1 MCAAAPQSTPGRQR
15 QTRFTGT
22 LDNGYSNSIRRHRA
36 ASRAT
41 QRIEPEAGEV
51 ITILGIVDQVSHVS
65 AFEKLGVNPGTL
77 DAEQIVK
84 KFSGENVTQI
94 TVRVDD
100 LDKDAEALD
109 YKSYTLWI
117 SGDFPEVPQRGEV
130 IIVSIYTDALLRAN
144 GIGWIADEF
153 DFLM

>member
-1 MCAAAPQSTPGRQR
+1 M
-15 QTRFTGT
+15 
-22 LDNGYSNSIRRHRA
+22 SIRRHRA
-36 ASRAT
+36 SSRAT

-65 AFEKLGVNPGTL
+65 AFQKLGVSPGTL
-77 DAEQIVK
+77 GAEQIVK

-100 LDKDAEALD
+100 LDKDAEALE

-130 IIVSIYTDALLRAN
+130 IIVSIYTDPLLRAN